1 MITWGFACGYSG
13 LAVIGVNF
21 PKPSSYLYVSGNT
34 GNIVFL
40 NSNGQPQY
48 FPNAQ
53 GNNLYPLAA
62 SQIVASAVINGV
74 TYTTTATNIVYLS
87 TNIP

>member
-13 LAVIGVNF
+13 LAVVGVNF

-40 NSNGQPQY
+40 NSNGQPQ
-48 FPNAQ
+48 
-53 GNNLYPLAA
+53 
-62 SQIVASAVINGV
+62 
-74 TYTTTATNIVYLS
+74 
-87 TNIP
+87 